1 MNTES
6 TRRSFLTRS
15 AGAVAALTLPPDL
28 LKALI
33 DRPTASLGVLGQSLQ
48 GRLLTPSSPGWAAA
62 KALHN
67 PRLTTTPRFIALCQK
82 PQEVSDV
89 VVYARQHGLP
99 LAARGGRHSF
109 AGYSNAG
116 GGIVADVSSM
126 RGVSYD
132 AASSTVV
139 VGAGANVLDVYR
151 DLVLTRGVWFP
162 VGTCPTVGIA
172 GLTIGG
178 GFGRLMRRLGTTSD
192 SLREATVVLADGRV
206 VVCNAAKE
214 PELFWALRG
223 GGAGLGVVLSLR
235 FAVAP
240 AANPIRFSVT
250 FPWTQA
256 AAGIDA
262 WQRSMPQAPRELA
275 FGRFRAFKFPDGRL
289 SAVASGDW
297 YGTPAALTT
306 LLGPLLSAGPSASN
320 VRAITYQAAAE
331 PDRTTRNADGSLTTD
346 VLRDPNYQRS
356 DFVGGLMPRAALD
369 ALVAQVAAWPGG
381 GPTAH
386 EGGVQLD
393 ALGGAINAVA
403 PGATAFAHRTALFH
417 IAYLSFWGNG
427 DSAAIAAADTQ
438 WVRDIHGAMRP
449 YASGYAYQ
457 NYIDPELVAWEQAY
471 YANNL
476 SRLRMAKRAYDPRNA
491 FAFAQGVAP

>member
-1 MNTES
+1 MDTES
-6 TRRSFLTRS
+6 TRRNFLTRS

-28 LKALI
+28 LKALL
-33 DRPTASLGVLGQSLQ
+33 DRPTAALGVLGQQLQ
-48 GRLLTPSSPGWAAA
+48 GRLLTPSSPGWADAV
-62 KALHN
+62 KLYN

-89 VVYARQHGLP
+89 VVYARQNGLP

-109 AGYSNAG
+109 AGYSNAQ
-116 GGIVADVSSM
+116 GGIVADVASM

-132 AASSTVV
+132 PVSSTVL

-151 DLVLTRGVWFP
+151 DLVLARGVWFP

-192 SLREATVVLADGRV
+192 TLREATVVLADGRV
-206 VVCNAAKE
+206 VVCSATRE

-223 GGAGLGVVLSLR
+223 GGAGFGVVLSLR
-235 FAVAP
+235 FAVTP
-240 AANPIRFSVT
+240 AVNPIRFSVT

-256 AAGIDA
+256 AAAIDA
-262 WQRSMPQAPRELA
+262 WQRSMPQAPAELA
-275 FGRFRAFKFPDGRL
+275 FGRFRAIKVPDGTL
-289 SAVASGDW
+289 TAVASGDW
-297 YGTPAALTT
+297 YGSAAALQT
-306 LLGPLLSAGPSASN
+306 LLGPLLAAGPTASN
-320 VRAITYQAAAE
+320 VRPITYQAAAE
-331 PDRTTRNADGSLTTD
+331 PDRTVRNPDGTLTTS
-346 VLRDPNYQRS
+346 VLHDPNYQRS
-356 DFVGGLMPRAALD
+356 DFIGAVLPPPAIA

-393 ALGGAINAVA
+393 AMGGAINAVA
-403 PGATAFAHRTALFH
+403 PGATAFVHRSSLFH

-438 WVRDIHGAMRP
+438 WVRNISGAIRP
-449 YASGYAYQ
+449 YASGMAYQ
-457 NYIDPELVAWEQAY
+457 NYIDPELLTWEQAY
-471 YANNL
+471 YGGNL
-476 SRLRMAKRAYDPRNA
+476 SRLKLAKRAYDARNA
-491 FAFAQGVAP
+491 FAFYQGVAP